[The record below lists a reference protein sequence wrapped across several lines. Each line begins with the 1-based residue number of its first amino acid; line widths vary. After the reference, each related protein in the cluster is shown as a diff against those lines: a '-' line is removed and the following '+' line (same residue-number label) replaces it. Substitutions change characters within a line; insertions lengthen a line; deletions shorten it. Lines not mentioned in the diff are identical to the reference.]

1 MIISTIFNLS
11 IIMVIVGYSYIF
23 KSFIKSEDSTI
34 YNLDLLYG
42 LFILIFLSLV
52 LNFIQPLKNFF
63 YITILVGFISF
74 IIAFVRKKIKINF
87 IYYLIII
94 FAFIFIIYSHG
105 DNEDSPMYHLQI
117 IKWLYNYKISFGL
130 TNLEIRFGDSSLWFN
145 FLSLFQYKL
154 KYFNSI
160 HTLNIIPFSI
170 ITYEIFKLRKSLS
183 YLFLN
188 LSLSFLFFFS
198 FLHPFRNGIILN
210 HLHNPEVDTVAMIFF
225 FTSFY
230 LMLKFFEEKK
240 REIFNLLILSSS
252 ICAVIK
258 ISYIGVVL
266 LPIIIFFLFYRNDL
280 NKFLKIKL
288 NIILILF
295 FTLWILKNFLISGCF
310 IFPISFTCFN
320 VDWSSG
326 TSEIDNYSKAVK
338 GFARDTR
345 ARLRYL
351 DFEHTIYSF
360 NWFMPW
366 LKDYAFNTALLK
378 ISGVLISISVPTLI
392 LLNRFSRILVIPSN
406 DRNKIF
412 YTFLILVINLL
423 IWFQAPEIRFGWG
436 TIISINC
443 YLISILLFYSIF
455 FKKIN
460 PNIYRYTTLFFLIIL
475 LFDNQKNLNIQNLKK
490 PYFRNFNYSQIE
502 KIYDLNG
509 RGIYHSKNRKCYDFS
524 RICVNVHKKKY
535 FYKEKLGYLIF
546 MKN

>member
-1 MIISTIFNLS
+1 MIISSIFNLS
-11 IIMVIVGYSYIF
+11 IIMVIAGYSYIF
-23 KSFIKSEDSTI
+23 KSFIRNEDSTI
-34 YNLDLLYG
+34 SNLDLLYG
-42 LFILIFLSLV
+42 FFILIFLSLV
-52 LNFIQPLKNFF
+52 LNFIQPLKFFF
-63 YITILVGFISF
+63 YIIILVGFISF
-74 IIAFVRKKIKINF
+74 IKALIRKKIELNF
-87 IYYLIII
+87 IYYLLII
-94 FAFIFIIYSHG
+94 FAFVFIIYSHG

-117 IKWLYNYKISFGL
+117 IKWLYHHKISFGL

-145 FLSLFQYKL
+145 FLSLFQYKI
-154 KYFNSI
+154 KNFNSI
-160 HTLNIIPFSI
+160 HTLNVIPFSI
-170 ITYEIFKLRKSLS
+170 LTYEILKLRNTLS

-198 FLHPFRNGIILN
+198 FLHPFRNGVILN
-210 HLHNPEVDTVAMIFF
+210 HLHNPEADTVAMIFF

-240 REIFNLLILSSS
+240 REIFNLLILSST
-252 ICAVIK
+252 ICVVIK

-266 LPIIIFFLFYRNDL
+266 FPLIILFLFFKKDL
-280 NKFLKIKL
+280 IQFLKIKL
-288 NIILILF
+288 NIILIIF
-295 FTLWILKNFLISGCF
+295 FILWIIKNFLISGCF
-310 IFPISFTCFN
+310 IFPVSSTCFN

-326 TSEIDNYSKAVK
+326 TSDIDNYSKAIK

-366 LKDYAFNTALLK
+366 LRDYAFNTALLK
-378 ISGVLISISVPTLI
+378 LSAVLISISIPMII
-392 LLNRFSRILVIPSN
+392 LLNKFSRILAFTSN
-406 DRNKIF
+406 DKNKIF
-412 YTFLILVINLL
+412 YTFLILAINLL

-460 PNIYRYTTLFFLIIL
+460 PNIYKYTTLFFLIIL
-475 LFDNQKNLNIQNLKK
+475 LIDNQKNLNIQNLKK
-490 PYFRNFNYSQIE
+490 PYIRNYNYSQIE

-509 RGIYHSKNRKCYDFS
+509 IGVYHSKNRKCYDF
-524 RICVNVHKKKY
+524 RGICVNVHKKKY
-535 FYKEKLGYLIF
+535 FLKEKLGYLIF

>member
-1 MIISTIFNLS
+1 MIISTIFNFLIV
-11 IIMVIVGYSYIF
+11 IIIIGYSYIF
-23 KSFIKSEDSTI
+23 KNFLNKQDNKI

-42 LFILIFLSLV
+42 LFFLFLLSLI
-52 LNFIQPLKNFF
+52 LNFILPLNFF
-63 YITILVGFISF
+63 FYLITTIGFFSF
-74 IIAFVRKKIKINF
+74 LFCFYRKKMKVNLFYYFF
-87 IYYLIII
+87 IVFI
-94 FAFIFIIYSHG
+94 FIFIIYSNG
-105 DNEDSPMYHLQI
+105 ENIDSPMYHYQI
-117 IKWLYNYKISFGL
+117 IKWLYNYKITLGL
-130 TNLEIRFGDSSLWFN
+130 ANLEIRFGDNSLWFN
-145 FLSLFQYKL
+145 FLSLFQFKL
-154 KYFNSI
+154 KEFNSI
-160 HTLNIIPFSI
+160 HSLNIIPFAI
-170 ITYEIFKLRKSLS
+170 LTYEIFKQKKTLS
-183 YLFLN
+183 YLFLT
-188 LSLSFLFFFS
+188 LSLSFLFFYS
-198 FLHPFRNGIILN
+198 FLHPFNNGTILN

-252 ICAVIK
+252 ICVVIK

-310 IFPISFTCFN
+310 IFPISSTCFN

-366 LKDYAFNTALLK
+366 LRDYAFNTALLK

-460 PNIYRYTTLFFLIIL
+460 PNIYRYTTLFFLMIL

>member
-1 MIISTIFNLS
+1 
-11 IIMVIVGYSYIF
+11 MVIVGYSYIF
-23 KSFIKSEDSTI
+23 KSFIKNEDSTI
-34 YNLDLLYG
+34 NNLDLLYG

-74 IIAFVRKKIKINF
+74 IIAYFRKKIKINF
-87 IYYLIII
+87 IYHLIII

-170 ITYEIFKLRKSLS
+170 ITYEIFKLRKTLS

-252 ICAVIK
+252 ICVVIK

-266 LPIIIFFLFYRNDL
+266 LPIVILFLFYRNDL

-288 NIILILF
+288 NIILIIF
-295 FTLWILKNFLISGCF
+295 FILWFLKNFLISGCF
-310 IFPISFTCFN
+310 IFPVSPTCFN

-366 LKDYAFNTALLK
+366 LRDYAFNTALLK
-378 ISGVLISISVPTLI
+378 ISGVLISITVPTLI
-392 LLNRFSRILVIPSN
+392 LLNKFSRVLVFPSN

-436 TIISINC
+436 TIISVNC

-460 PNIYRYTTLFFLIIL
+460 PNIYKYFTLFFIIIL
-475 LFDNQKNLNIQNLKK
+475 IFDNQKNLNIHNLKK
-490 PYFRNFNYSQIE
+490 PYFRNFNYSQVE

-524 RICVNVHKKKY
+524 GICVNVPKKKY